1 MTKIKMCGM
10 MNTADVITAQELKVD
25 YAGFILSP
33 GFRRSLSYNTFTEL
47 QSLITDT
54 SIKKVGVFV
63 NESIE
68 YISRYLSMIDMI
80 QLHGSEDNDFI
91 NALNDHTDKKI
102 IKAFKITTENDI
114 TAAQNSLADHI
125 LLDSGEG
132 SGKLFNHALL
142 NGVEREYF
150 LAGGLV
156 PENIE
161 EILKKLSPYAV
172 DVSSGIETNGK
183 KDINKMKAFANA
195 VRRST

>member
-10 MNTADVITAQELKVD
+10 MYTADVITAQNLQVD
-25 YAGFILSP
+25 YVGFILSQ
-33 GFRRSLSYNTFTEL
+33 GFRRSLTYDTFADL
-47 QSLITDT
+47 QSLVTDT

-80 QLHGSEDNDFI
+80 QLHGKENNDFI
-91 NALNDHTDKKI
+91 KALNNYTDKKI
-102 IKAFKITTENDI
+102 IKAFKIRTEYDI

-132 SGKLFNHALL
+132 SGKLFNHDLL
-142 NGVEREYF
+142 NSIEREYF
-150 LAGGLV
+150 LAGGLS

-161 EILKKLSPYAV
+161 EVLKKL
-172 DVSSGIETNGK
+172 
-183 KDINKMKAFANA
+183 
-195 VRRST
+195 